1 MSPGELGALG
11 LGTLG
16 ECSALWLRA
25 VTGLK
30 RILWGTRC
38 CSSALLQA
46 QRRDKDILLA

>member
-16 ECSALWLRA
+16 QARPFGCA

-30 RILWGTRC
+30 RILWGTWC

-46 QRRDKDILLA
+46 QRRDKDVPLA